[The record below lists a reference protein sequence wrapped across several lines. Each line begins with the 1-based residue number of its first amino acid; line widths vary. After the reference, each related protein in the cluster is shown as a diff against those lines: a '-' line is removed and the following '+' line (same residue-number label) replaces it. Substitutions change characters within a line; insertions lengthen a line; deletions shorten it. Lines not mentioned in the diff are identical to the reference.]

1 MKNINKMNLQELE
14 SLQDR
19 LHEKENCVRLF
30 IYTSKLI
37 YAKTNLS

>member
-1 MKNINKMNLQELE
+1 MKNINKMHIKELE

-19 LHEKENCVRLF
+19 LHEKDNCNRLF

-37 YAKTNLS
+37 YAKTHN